1 MSEKLF
7 QAMREALDDWSKKEF
22 EPHFVERS
30 RMKRQ
35 LEAADRLAEM
45 VKHHLTLLYDK
56 DASPED
62 IQDAEVTLHC
72 RLKTYRDARGEG

>member
-35 LEAADRLAEM
+35 LEAADRVVKSAE
-45 VKHHLTLLYDK
+45 
-56 DASPED
+56 AF
-62 IQDAEVTLHC
+62 IQDAIEMAQSEGQCIWRKTLA
-72 RLKTYRDARGEG
+72 LKDDIEAYEKARGG